1 MVNLSEFKYPASFK
15 GKYLGVLVLVI
26 IQFLGGIVHAI
37 IGFGLIY
44 AVSGE
49 LVYNIYT
56 LLYGIFIMIFAYGIW
71 TAKKLGWLGTI
82 FVSLFVIVVDVSTVL
97 NMQLIAGVPKS
108 AAFSEIFISIIF
120 IAYLLQPKVVRVFK
134 EDI

>member
-15 GKYLGVLVLVI
+15 GKYLSVLVLVI

-56 LLYGIFIMIFAYGIW
+56 LLYGIFSMIFAYGIW
-71 TAKKLGWLGTI
+71 TGKKLGWLGTI

-97 NMQLIAGVPKS
+97 NVQLIAGVPKS
-108 AAFSEIFISIIF
+108 AAFGEILISIIF

-134 EDI
+134 EAN

>member
-1 MVNLSEFKYPASFK
+1 VVNLSEFKYPASFK

-26 IQFLGGIVHAI
+26 IQFLGGIVHTI